1 VPQSGPVEG
10 CHTFS
15 GHSPFEQVCRR
26 FLDAGSVAFCPIN
39 RPSRSALAAP
49 QTAVMLP
56 LCAGESNL
64 VTWIFGACAT
74 HPPPCAGP
82 LPFLP
87 SEGPAV
93 MSGVTTAAS
102 ACLFSAC
109 YQAQGFHTINRE
121 VKNCLHS
128 SRPQCYRPTW
138 KPVVTFHLFRFRK
151 KHLLREHGHRPPKL
165 IAFTRLFCGPVR
177 FARFAPVALSHKQIA
192 AKLARIDCI

>member
-1 VPQSGPVEG
+1 
-10 CHTFS
+10 
-15 GHSPFEQVCRR
+15 
-26 FLDAGSVAFCPIN
+26 
-39 RPSRSALAAP
+39 
-49 QTAVMLP
+49 
-56 LCAGESNL
+56 
-64 VTWIFGACAT
+64 
-74 HPPPCAGP
+74 
-82 LPFLP
+82 
-87 SEGPAV
+87 

-165 IAFTRLFCGPVR
+165 LAICVGAVVRCAPFLSPVR
-177 FARFAPVALSHKQIA
+177 FVPDL
-192 AKLARIDCI
+192 